1 MPEATMPTEG
11 LVAVAVTPMLPGGE
25 VDRESLITLMDFYV
39 ASGSTG
45 VALLGVMGEANR
57 MTDRAAE
64 DLIVLA
70 LEALDGRIPTIVGVS
85 DDSLARVADLS
96 RFAAGAGAAGV
107 LLQPLRGLA
116 GDHSVA
122 GYFREAQDA
131 IGGGIPICIQDFPKA
146 SGVHISL
153 DAWRMIVDACS
164 SVQMLKAESEPG
176 LEKLSAIRSAEES
189 GLRRVTILTGNNG
202 IHLVQE
208 LDRGADGAMT
218 GFAFPDVLAR
228 VMQLFSEGDIDG
240 AADLFDDYLA
250 VNRHELRMGIS
261 VRKEILRRRGAMK
274 HSVARY
280 PAIQLSDRSMDE
292 LTRLLDRLERRTGTP
307 ISVIAST

>member
-1 MPEATMPTEG
+1 MTEPTMPRSG

-25 VDRESLITLMDFYV
+25 VDRESLATLMDFYV
-39 ASGSTG
+39 ACGSTG

-57 MTDRAAE
+57 MTDRAAK

-70 LEALDGRIPTIVGVS
+70 LEALGGRVPVIVGVS
-85 DDSLARVADLS
+85 DDSLARVSELS
-96 RFAAGAGAAGV
+96 RFAADAGAAGV
-107 LLQPLRGLA
+107 LLQPLRGSA
-116 GDHSVA
+116 GDRVVA
-122 GYFREAQDA
+122 GYFEQAEDA
-131 IGGGIPICIQDFPKA
+131 IGAGIPICVQDFPKA
-146 SGVHISL
+146 SGVQISL
-153 DAWRMIVDACS
+153 DAWRMIVDSCS

-176 LEKLSAIRSAEES
+176 LEKLSAIRSAEKS

-228 VMQLFSEGDIDG
+228 VMQVFSQGDADG
-240 AADLFDDYLA
+240 AADLFDDYLP

-274 HSVARY
+274 HSSARY
-280 PAIQLSDRSMDE
+280 PAPELSDRTRDE
-292 LTRLLDRLERRTGTP
+292 LTSLLDRLERRTGSP
-307 ISVIAST
+307 ISAIVDV